1 MGKKARKMGGGGDK
15 VCKEMTVFARKK
27 SRLWYLDPLS
37 GSFFA

>member
-1 MGKKARKMGGGGDK
+1 MSKKARKMGGGK

-27 SRLWYLDPLS
+27 SRLWYLEPLS